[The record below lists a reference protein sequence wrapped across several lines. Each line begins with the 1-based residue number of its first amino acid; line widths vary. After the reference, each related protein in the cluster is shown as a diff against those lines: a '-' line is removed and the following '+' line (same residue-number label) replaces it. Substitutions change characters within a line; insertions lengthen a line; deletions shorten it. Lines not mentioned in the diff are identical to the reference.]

1 MSTAVKKIADER
13 EFSFS
18 NKEFDLLRRVVR
30 SQTGIVLSDQKKEM
44 VYGRLARRIRE
55 IGLTDF
61 GQYCDLIEGRDGS
74 SEVEKLVNAITTNL
88 TKFFREEHHFK
99 HLAKYLESISLD
111 ASRRAKNNKIRIW
124 SAGCSSGEEPYSI
137 AMTVFDNISNVAAW
151 DIKILATDLD
161 TNMLHTG
168 KTAEYKSESEESVP
182 SIYHKRMFT
191 SSKRDSKTRI
201 VASNLR
207 NLVTFKQLNLLHK
220 WPLRQ
225 KYDVIF
231 CRNVL
236 IYFDSETKTDLVK
249 RYIDQL
255 AVGGILYLGHSESL
269 LDNTHG
275 LQLVGQTTYRKVC

>member
-1 MSTAVKKIADER
+1 MSAATRKTADER

-18 NKEFDLLRRVVR
+18 NKEFDLLRKVVR
-30 SQTGIVLSDQKKEM
+30 SQTGIVLNDQKKEM

-55 IGLTDF
+55 IGLADF
-61 GQYCDLIEGRDGS
+61 GEYCDLIQSPAGS
-74 SEVEKLVNAITTNL
+74 HELEKLVNAITTNL

-99 HLAKYLESISLD
+99 HLAKYLKSITLD
-111 ASRRAKNNKIRIW
+111 ADRRTKDSKIRIW
-124 SAGCSSGEEPYSI
+124 SAACSSGEEPYSI
-137 AMTVFDNISNVAAW
+137 AMTVSNSITNLAAW

-161 TNMLHTG
+161 TNMLQTG
-168 KTAEYKSESEESVP
+168 KTAEYKSDSEENVP
-182 SIYHKRMFT
+182 SIYHKRMFEG
-191 SSKRDSKTRI
+191 SKPDRKTRVI
-201 VASNLR
+201 ARNLR
-207 NLVTFKQLNLLHK
+207 DLVTFKQLNLLHK

-225 KYDVIF
+225 KYDAIF

-236 IYFDSETKTDLVK
+236 IYFDSKTKTDLVK